1 MFEDDEKSIE
11 KVLKK
16 YANDMSSMCSII
28 ANVIGTAMSEKIQ
41 DLNIEERHGKLL
53 CLIHKAL
60 LESTDIG
67 KHAKNGNV
75 NASKSLSGIINN
87 IAIQS
92 GFMNDKSEL
101 IFVHSEISKNT
112 FQSSL
117 EIRRRIK
124 KEGDDEDKID
134 IDKMIKKAGLKRGG
148 AEA

>member
-101 IFVHSEISKNT
+101 IFVHSEI
-112 FQSSL
+112 